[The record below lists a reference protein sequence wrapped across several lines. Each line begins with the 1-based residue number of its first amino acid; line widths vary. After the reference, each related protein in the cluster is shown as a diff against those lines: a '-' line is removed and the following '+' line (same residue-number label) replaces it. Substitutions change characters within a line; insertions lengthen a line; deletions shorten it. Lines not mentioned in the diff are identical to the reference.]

1 MKILLFTG
9 KGGVGK
15 TTTALAT
22 AVRAAAQGYKT
33 LVMSVD
39 AAHSISDVLATA
51 VGDEPVEIDAG
62 LSAMCVDAQARLE
75 QAWSGAQNYLRELVM
90 RAGADPLSAD
100 EVTVIPGLQ
109 ELMALLAVQEQ
120 ADREVFDLIVVDCA
134 PSAETLR
141 LLALPQ
147 IVSWYAE
154 RLLPVHHRVLRHI
167 APIAG
172 KLTDLPLPGAS
183 TVSAISALQ
192 TQLDSLVHLLSDE
205 QITRARLVLTPE
217 KLAVAEARRTHSAL
231 TLYGFVVDEI
241 VVNRVIPN
249 EGNDPWRSAW
259 AAKQELSLIEAR
271 ESFEGLTIR
280 TVPYAAHEPIGVD
293 QLRDL
298 GGQIYGDEE
307 SATFA
312 TVSPAVRIT
321 STPDSTIAGGYEF
334 GMHIDIP
341 HLDRSSL
348 QLARAGDD
356 LVVTA
361 GGYRRYIALSSALR
375 RCDVAAASYA
385 ESVLSLI
392 FHPNPAVW
400 PGL

>member
-22 AVRAAAQGYKT
+22 AARCAAMGRKT

-39 AAHSISDVLATA
+39 AAHSISDVLGTTI
-51 VGDEPVEIDAG
+51 GDEPVEIDTRLFA
-62 LSAMCVDAQARLE
+62 LCVDAQARLE
-75 QAWSGAQNYLRELVM
+75 QAWSGAQSYLRELVM

-100 EVTVIPGLQ
+100 EVTVIPGVQ

-120 ADREVFDLIVVDCA
+120 AHREVFDVIVVDCA

-154 RLLPVHHRVLRHI
+154 RLFPVHHRVLRHI

-172 KLTDLPLPGAS
+172 KLTDMPLPGAA
-183 TVSAISALQ
+183 TVSAISQLQ
-192 TQLDSLVHLLSDE
+192 SQVDELVSLLSDE
-205 QITRARLVLTPE
+205 QITRVRLVLTPE

-241 VVNRVIPN
+241 VVNRVIPT
-249 EGNDPWRSAW
+249 GGDDPWRTAW
-259 AAKQELSLIEAR
+259 AVKQQCSLAEAA
-271 ESFEGLTIR
+271 ESFGELTVR
-280 TVPYAAHEPIGVD
+280 TIPYAAYEPVGLD
-293 QLRDL
+293 QLHDL
-298 GGQIYGDEE
+298 GVQIYGDDEP
-307 SATFA
+307 ADFA
-312 TVSPAVRIT
+312 TVAPAVRL
-321 STPDSTIAGGYEF
+321 SSNPDPTIAGGYEF

-341 HLDRSSL
+341 HLDRPSL
-348 QLARAGDD
+348 QVARAGDD

-375 RCDVAAASYA
+375 RCDVVSAAYA
-385 ESVLSLI
+385 DGVLSLS
-392 FHPNPAVW
+392 FHPDPAVW
-400 PGL
+400 PMP